1 MRLSALRLAA
11 AFPVLMLALAA
22 GPGRA
27 QTLAAPVTEA
37 PRPAVA
43 SLASVAPPLAGL
55 ASLSPASVIG
65 PGPMAPGVITPVVAG
80 LVALIEA
87 SPDRCTA
94 ARADSRDYRTLE
106 ADVAR
111 FRQSVPAAAAVPIEL
126 RDCFWDGMVVRGERI
141 VLSTRLARATP
152 AQRFFVIAHEF
163 GHLASQHHGR
173 FAGLVAELL
182 QRGGTPQ
189 TVAGALRGG
198 VSAPLSRRNEL
209 EADAFA
215 VQLMLQTGEDPEEAA
230 RFLDEAARFL
240 APTSDSHPGPQ
251 SRAAAIR
258 ALTQRLLAAKG

>member
-1 MRLSALRLAA
+1 MRPPALRIAA
-11 AFPVLMLALAA
+11 AFPLLILALAA
-22 GPGRA
+22 VSTRA
-27 QTLAAPVTEA
+27 QTLAAPVAEA

-43 SLASVAPPLAGL
+43 SLALVAPTSAGL

-65 PGPMAPGVITPVVAG
+65 PGPIAPGVVTPVVAG

-94 ARADSRDYRTLE
+94 ARTDSRDYRTLE
-106 ADVAR
+106 ADVVR
-111 FRQSVPAAAAVPIEL
+111 FRQRVPAAAAVPIEL
-126 RDCFWDGMVVRGERI
+126 RDCFWDGMVVSGERI
-141 VLSTRLARATP
+141 VLSTRLARATA

-163 GHLASQHHGR
+163 GHLAARHHGR
-173 FAGLVAELL
+173 FAGLVEELL
-182 QRGGTPQ
+182 QQGGTPQ
-189 TVAGALRGG
+189 AVAGALRGG
-198 VSAPLSRRNEL
+198 ISAPLSRRNES

-240 APTSDSHPGPQ
+240 APSSDSHPGPQ

-258 ALTQRLLAAKG
+258 ALAQRLLAAKG